1 MVSDMLLAGIDTVG
15 IKQINCH
22 MAFSNL
28 YFFEFFTEFLY
39 HELYTISPRQKP
51 YPTGPSL

>member
-28 YFFEFFTEFLY
+28 YFFEFFIEFLHY
-39 HELYTISPRQKP
+39 ELYTISPRQKP